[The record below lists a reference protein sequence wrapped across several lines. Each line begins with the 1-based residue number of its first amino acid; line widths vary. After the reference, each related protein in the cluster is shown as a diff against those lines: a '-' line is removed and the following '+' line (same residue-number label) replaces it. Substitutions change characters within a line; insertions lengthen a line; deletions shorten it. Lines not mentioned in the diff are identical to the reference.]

1 MGRVNSARKYKSGGL
16 EREGEAS
23 RPMADAVNTAIGV
36 LQEKIL
42 ARDVKGSVT
51 DLVRLLQLRK
61 ELEDMRP
68 TSTSA
73 RWVDECENISND
85 E

>member
-1 MGRVNSARKYKSGGL
+1 MGRVSSDRNKSDGT
-16 EREGEAS
+16 EREEEAS
-23 RPMADAVNTAIGV
+23 WSIAEAVDLTIAAV
-36 LQEKIL
+36 QAKIR
-42 ARDVKGSVT
+42 AKDVKGSVT

-61 ELEDMRP
+61 ELEGMRP